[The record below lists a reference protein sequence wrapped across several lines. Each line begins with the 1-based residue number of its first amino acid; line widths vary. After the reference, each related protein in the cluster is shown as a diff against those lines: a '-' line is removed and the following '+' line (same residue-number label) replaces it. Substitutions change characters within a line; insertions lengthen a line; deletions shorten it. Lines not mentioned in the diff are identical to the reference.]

1 MFTEKMET
9 FKVKMEFISGQ
20 ECTSG
25 FVIICKILN
34 INSDSKVRK
43 ISQGALIGCVYF
55 TDEAKE
61 VGNAV
66 FL

>member
-1 MFTEKMET
+1 MET

-20 ECTSG
+20 EYTSG
-25 FVIICKILN
+25 FVITCKILS
-34 INSDSKVRK
+34 INSDSKICK
-43 ISQGALIGCVYF
+43 ISLGALIGCVYF

-61 VGNAV
+61 VSNAV